1 MIGMI
6 VGANGRIGRVVSG
19 RLPKKKVI
27 TISATEILRLTD
39 SEINALGVDLRRR
52 SIKWIMNCAGYT
64 EMNSSR
70 INAGLSKRF
79 NFEVVERL
87 VRLCIVGQ
95 ISLFQLSTDLCNLM
109 EYPSH
114 QLTLSDLYHHY
125 KMRSELLIRGSG
137 IDALIAR
144 FGWPYLMDESW
155 IGQHITMGKIDDLTI
170 TNADDARYPT
180 DIDDLS
186 NLFHYLLNQ
195 TDFNGSTII
204 NIGSPQIIYKGEYI
218 YRLISKFEKYRSA
231 SIVCQSRRWGDV
243 HNKTAPLPS
252 NIRNITTFGSYVFE
266 NKIMDISLSC

>member
-1 MIGMI
+1 MIGLI
-6 VGANGRIGRVVSG
+6 VGANGRIGKVVSG
-19 RLPKKKVI
+19 RLPKNSMT
-27 TISATEILRLTD
+27 TISATEILRLNE
-39 SEINALGVDLRRR
+39 SEINTLGVDLRRR

-64 EMNSSR
+64 EMNTSR

-87 VRLCIVGQ
+87 VRLCIVGH
-95 ISLFQLSTDLCNLM
+95 ISLFQLSTDLCNLT
-109 EYPSH
+109 EYPNH

-125 KMRSELLIRGSG
+125 KRRSELLIQESG
-137 IDALIAR
+137 INAIIAR

-155 IGQHITMGKIDDLTI
+155 IGQYITMGKFDGLKI

-186 NLFHYLLNQ
+186 NLFYYLLNQ
-195 TDFNGSTII
+195 TDFIGSKII
-204 NIGSPQIIYKGEYI
+204 NIGSPEIMYRGEYI
-218 YRLISKFEKYRSA
+218 YRLIKKFDKYRSA

-252 NIRNITTFGSYVFE
+252 NIRNITNFGSYVFE
-266 NKIMDISLSC
+266 NKIMDYSHSC